1 MIKLHGESRAIG
13 IGDSIDK
20 PVEWLKKKLEF
31 AAHKQLKNK
40 SQITQPLALL
50 VPFIL
55 QVSNVSN
62 VRKRLLP
69 GSLRVRVTAQN
80 VCAVRM
86 TPRDRTQGLRI

>member
-55 QVSNVSN
+55 QVSNV
-62 VRKRLLP
+62 RKRLLP